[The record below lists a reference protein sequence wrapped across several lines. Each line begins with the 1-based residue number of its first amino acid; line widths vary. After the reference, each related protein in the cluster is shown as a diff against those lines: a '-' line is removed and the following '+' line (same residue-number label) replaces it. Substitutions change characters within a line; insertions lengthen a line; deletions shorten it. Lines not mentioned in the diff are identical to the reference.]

1 MLYSRF
7 GTPLTPIS
15 KQKDAAGRISI
26 QATADGGS
34 GDVHHYSIGDL
45 KADDGMNEINDAV
58 GKLPW
63 RVVETRRQR
72 RDERLR

>member
-7 GTPLTPIS
+7 GTRLTPIS
-15 KQKDAAGRISI
+15 KQKDAGGRISI
-26 QATADGGS
+26 QATAEGG
-34 GDVHHYSIGDL
+34 GDIHHYALADL

-63 RVVETRRQR
+63 RVVETKRQR
-72 RDERLR
+72 RDEKLR

>member
-7 GTPLTPIS
+7 GTRLTPIS
-15 KQKDAAGRISI
+15 KQKDAGGRISI
-26 QATADGGS
+26 QATAEGGS
-34 GDVHHYSIGDL
+34 GDIHHYAIGDL

-63 RVVETRRQR
+63 RVVETKRQR